1 MRQALLRL
9 LTSRPQLLVEH
20 AEAYGAL
27 GLVAWQ
33 AAAAGWQR
41 RALMA
46 VLAGCC
52 GLVTALLAGTAGLLW
67 ASQPAGASAWP
78 AGWLA
83 IPLLPLA
90 LALGFGWA
98 ARAVPADIDG
108 WRLMCQQWRQDL
120 QWLRDATADL
130 PR

>member
-1 MRQALLRL
+1 MRQALLQL
-9 LTSRPQLLVEH
+9 LTSRPQLLVDH

-41 RALMA
+41 RAVMA
-46 VLAGCC
+46 LLAACFGM
-52 GLVTALLAGTAGLLW
+52 VTAVLAGTAGLLW
-67 ASQPAGASAWP
+67 ASQPAGAPPWP
-78 AGWLA
+78 AVWLA
-83 IPLLPLA
+83 LPLLPLA
-90 LALGFGWA
+90 LTLAFGWA

-108 WRLMCQQWRQDL
+108 WRLVCQQWRQDL
-120 QWLRDATADL
+120 QWLRNAAADL